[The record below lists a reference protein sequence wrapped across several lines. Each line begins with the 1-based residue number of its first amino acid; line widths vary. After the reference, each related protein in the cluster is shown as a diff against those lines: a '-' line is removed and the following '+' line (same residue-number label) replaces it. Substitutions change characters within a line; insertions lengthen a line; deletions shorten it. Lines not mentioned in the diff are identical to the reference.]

1 MYNLSFIV
9 ELNKLQSQT
18 LLYTLGKTRF
28 QHICSWESYQ
38 DNSVRSF
45 NKAEQ
50 NFSSSGWF

>member
-50 NFSSSGWF
+50 NFSSLGWF